1 MGDYWQPI
9 VTLIA
14 VAIAMVYVAYRFL
27 RRMLTGLDD
36 IIRAVRSNKRNGAT
50 VAQSA
55 PPASTVQGN
64 PLHLKPNA

>member
-27 RRMLTGLDD
+27 GPLFTQGAKRCGGCRGCDTQTAPETPHVVPLDNLTH
-36 IIRAVRSNKRNGAT
+36 RPR
-50 VAQSA
+50 
-55 PPASTVQGN
+55 
-64 PLHLKPNA
+64 